1 MHHPTHKLLRAAY
14 SFYNV
19 SGATPWVDLMQ
30 DALVVAKNVSACLLV
45 CVCVCVYFE
54 GGRGQISLMQVL
66 IELYTC
72 LQFTMN

>member
-30 DALVVAKNVSACLLV
+30 DALIVAKNVCDLPSWP
-45 CVCVCVYFE
+45 
-54 GGRGQISLMQVL
+54 
-66 IELYTC
+66 
-72 LQFTMN
+72 